1 MKSIVMKQ
9 GNNGKRVNLPKQ
21 VWEKLNLTTG
31 DYIEF
36 VINKKGEIKIK
47 KA

>member
-1 MKSIVMKQ
+1 MKQ
-9 GNNGKRVNLPKQ
+9 GNNGKRINLPKQ
-21 VWEKLNLTTG
+21 IWEKLNLTTG